1 MINFEGF
8 GTKPLQVTWAQDFI
22 LSTDATS
29 LTITAV
35 AGGTGAAG
43 TLKNGNIRFSGAA
56 TTDNS
61 GANAQLVLAKWVP
74 SLSEGTY
81 GAIEGGI
88 ILNDVIAEMAFGLAV
103 VDTAIIASAPT
114 DGFYIQKAAGATGA
128 YSLVV
133 RGGSAT
139 LLSKTLPIPNGD
151 LLLRRFGVEVV
162 YDDFDITKATV
173 NAYYNGS
180 QVWSQVVT
188 GLPSSAPTL
197 VPTCELHSGSAVGT
211 QTADL
216 DYWQGRYSRAV

>member
-1 MINFEGF
+1 MINFEQF
-8 GTKPLQVTWAQDFI
+8 GSKPLQVAWGQDFV
-22 LSTDATS
+22 LSTDATA
-29 LTITAV
+29 LTITAINS
-35 AGGTGAAG
+35 GTGAAG

-74 SLSEGTY
+74 SLAEGTY

-88 ILNDVIAEMAFGLAV
+88 ILNDVIAEMAFGFAV
-103 VDTAIIASAPT
+103 VDTSIIASAPT
-114 DGFYIQKAAGATGA
+114 DGFYIQKAATATGT

-139 LLSKTLPIPNGD
+139 LLSKVLPIPLGD
-151 LLLRRFGVEVV
+151 LVLRRFGVEVI

-173 NAYYNGS
+173 NAYYNGN

>member
-1 MINFEGF
+1 MINFELF
-8 GTKPLQVTWAQDFI
+8 GSKPIQVAWGQDFV

-35 AGGTGAAG
+35 NGGAGAAG
-43 TLKNGNIRFSGAA
+43 TLKNGNIRFAGAA

-61 GANAQLVLAKWVP
+61 GASAQLVLEKWTP

-139 LLSKTLPIPNGD
+139 LLNQTIPIPNAD
-151 LLLRRFGVEVV
+151 LVLRRFGVEVI
-162 YDDFDITKATV
+162 YDDFDITKARV

-180 QVWSQVVT
+180 QVWSQAVT
-188 GLPSSAPTL
+188 GLPSTAPTL

-216 DYWQGRYSRAV
+216 DYWCGRHPRS

>member
-1 MINFEGF
+1 MINFEQF
-8 GTKPLQVTWAQDFI
+8 GSKPLQVAWGQDFI
-22 LSTDATS
+22 LSTDATA
-29 LTITAV
+29 LTITAINS
-35 AGGTGAAG
+35 GTGAAG

-61 GANAQLVLAKWVP
+61 GANVQLVLAKWTP
-74 SLSEGTY
+74 SLAEGSY
-81 GAIEGGI
+81 GVIEGGV

-103 VDTAIIASAPT
+103 VDTSIIASAPS
-114 DGFYIQKAAGATGA
+114 DGFYIQKAATATGA

-139 LLSKTLPIPNGD
+139 LLNKTLPIPNGD
-151 LLLRRFGVEVV
+151 LVLRRFGVEVV

-173 NAYYNGS
+173 TAYYNGN

-216 DYWQGRYSRAV
+216 DFWHGRYSRA

>member
-1 MINFEGF
+1 MINFELF
-8 GTKPLQVTWAQDFI
+8 GTNPIQVAWSQDFI
-22 LSTDATS
+22 LSTDSTA
-29 LTITAV
+29 LTITAI
-35 AGGTGAAG
+35 ASGTGAAG
-43 TLKNGNIRFSGAA
+43 TLKNGNLRFSGAA

-61 GANAQLVLAKWVP
+61 GASAQLTLAKWTP
-74 SLSEGTY
+74 SLASGSY
-81 GAIEGGI
+81 GAIEGGV

-103 VDTAIIASAPT
+103 VDTSIIASAPT
-114 DGFYIQKAAGATGA
+114 DGFYIQKAATATGV

-139 LLSKTLPIPNGD
+139 LLNKTLPIPLGD
-151 LLLRRFGVEVV
+151 LVLRRFGVEVI

-188 GLPSSAPTL
+188 GLPSTAPTL

-216 DYWQGRYSRAV
+216 DYWHGRYSRA